1 MLSLV
6 RLLPFGFALFD
17 FSAPSYEIREELE
30 EGGYSG
36 DGEDYRKRDS
46 NQRSNRISQVRKE
59 REPDAGAPGARKQ
72 AAGGPEERA
81 LVLLVKPVAEPGS
94 DVVVREEAYEAEGR
108 ERQER
113 QMECRHEEDEL
124 PRRGEP
130 DEGVRD
136 EGEKEYREED
146 VPECVHSPY
155 GTPLPGGY
163 RAGTVDTMIDPR
175 DRDLLIRD
183 KYDGQEPEALTA
195 DLARLRAGEPLAYVI
210 GWVPFLGLRIDLASR
225 PLIPRPETEWWTEE
239 LIAHLRERFGD
250 SPFALLDLCAGS
262 GAIGLA
268 VLKAFPNARVTFTE
282 LVPEHLESIR
292 ASIALNG
299 LESSHAK
306 LVRGDLFAD
315 LGQERFDVI
324 ATNPPYIPEG
334 RTLESSV
341 TEYEPE
347 EALFSGEDGLS
358 LIRRIAAGAKDHL
371 APGGELWLEADIENI
386 EEARQLLAASAEK
399 TEIRNDLY
407 GRPRIVVGYY
417 A

>member
-1 MLSLV
+1 
-6 RLLPFGFALFD
+6 
-17 FSAPSYEIREELE
+17 
-30 EGGYSG
+30 
-36 DGEDYRKRDS
+36 
-46 NQRSNRISQVRKE
+46 
-59 REPDAGAPGARKQ
+59 
-72 AAGGPEERA
+72 
-81 LVLLVKPVAEPGS
+81 
-94 DVVVREEAYEAEGR
+94 
-108 ERQER
+108 
-113 QMECRHEEDEL
+113 
-124 PRRGEP
+124 
-130 DEGVRD
+130 
-136 EGEKEYREED
+136 
-146 VPECVHSPY
+146 
-155 GTPLPGGY
+155 
-163 RAGTVDTMIDPR
+163 MIDPR

-183 KYDGQEPEALTA
+183 KYDGDA
-195 DLARLRAGEPLAYVI
+195 DTDIASDMARLSEGEPLAYVI

-268 VLKAFPNARVTFTE
+268 VLKAFPNARVTFAE

-292 ASIALNG
+292 SSIALNG

-306 LVRGDLFAD
+306 LVASDLFAD

-334 RTLESSV
+334 RSLESSV

-371 APGGELWLEADIENI
+371 APGGKLWLEADIENI
-386 EEARQLLAASAEK
+386 EEARRLLAISAEK
-399 TEIRNDLY
+399 AEIRNDLY
-407 GRPRIVVGYY
+407 GRTRIVVGYY